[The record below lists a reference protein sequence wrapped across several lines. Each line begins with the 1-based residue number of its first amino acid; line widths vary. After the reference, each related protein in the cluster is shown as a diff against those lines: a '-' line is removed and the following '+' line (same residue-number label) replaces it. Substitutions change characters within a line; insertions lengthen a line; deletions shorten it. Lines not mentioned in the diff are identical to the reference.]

1 MSKTVL
7 ITGGSRGI
15 GAATVKKYTD
25 MGYKAAFI
33 YKENDE
39 AARKTEEETGALGI
53 RCDVKDRE
61 AVKQAVESC
70 RIFLGTSSFDVLVCN
85 AGISSEGT
93 FTDMTYSEWD
103 EIREVNLGGYVNV
116 IKEVLPRMISAQKG
130 SIITVS
136 SMWGQTGASCEVP
149 YSMTKA
155 AVIGLTKSLAKET
168 GPSGIRVNC
177 VAPGVIDTD
186 MCRIYPEEI
195 IDELRMETPL
205 ERIGKPE
212 DVANAIYVLGSG
224 EASFITGQVLGVNG
238 GFYI

>member
-1 MSKTVL
+1 MDKTVL

-25 MGYKAAFI
+25 NGYKAAFL
-33 YKENDE
+33 YKENDQ
-39 AARKTEEETGALGI
+39 AAELVAEETGALAVK
-53 RCDVKDRE
+53 CDVSNRE
-61 AVKQAVESC
+61 MVKQAVESC

-85 AGISSEGT
+85 AGISSDGT
-93 FTDMTYSEWD
+93 FTDMTESEWD
-103 EIREVNLGGYVNV
+103 QIRDVNLEGCINV
-116 IKEVLPRMISAQKG
+116 IKAVLPRMISSHKG
-130 SIITVS
+130 SIINVS

-149 YSMTKA
+149 YSVTKA

-186 MCRIYPEEI
+186 MCRIYPSEI
-195 IDELRMETPL
+195 IDELVGETPL
-205 ERIGKPE
+205 ERIGQPE
-212 DVANAIYVLGSG
+212 DVANAIYFLGSE